1 MPSVF
6 EDKFAIEERIG
17 LYNQAID
24 QGRFEDFLA
33 CWCEDGVFDGL
44 GGPYVG
50 KAAIRRFTDS
60 YDERYRL
67 RLNGLKHFTVNIL
80 SVIDGDRATSSSH
93 LQLVTTGSKGAHI
106 LFTGRYEDE
115 LRRVGGEWLFVR
127 RKLHQDMPREEAPG
141 TAQGKAQRA

>member
-1 MPSVF
+1 MPALI

-17 LYNQAID
+17 IYNQSLDGGHYEA
-24 QGRFEDFLA
+24 FLA
-33 CWCEDGVFDGL
+33 CWCEDGVFNGL

-50 KAAIRRFTDS
+50 RAAIRAFTDT

-67 RLNGLKHFTVNIL
+67 RLHGLKHFTVNIV
-80 SVIDGDRATSSSH
+80 SRIAGDAATSSSH

-115 LRRVGGEWLFVR
+115 LRRVGGEWLFSR
-127 RKLHQDMPREEAPG
+127 RTLHQDMPLE
-141 TAQGKAQRA
+141 K